1 MADYGFSKPGE
12 IVVITDS
19 HTTTHGAFGAFGTGV
34 GATDLA
40 VIMATGKLWFMVPK
54 VIRINLTGKLP
65 VGVYAK
71 DVILYVIGSV
81 KADFGVYKAV
91 EFTGPVVKELSISER
106 MALCNMSTEMGCKAA
121 YIQPDEVT
129 FAYLKEH
136 GITDYTV
143 YETDPDY
150 IYDADLTY
158 DVKQL
163 TPQVAVPFSV
173 DNVFPIV
180 NEEGIP
186 VNQAYLGSCTGG
198 RTPDFAIAAKILKG
212 KHIAEGTRMILVPAS
227 KKVLEE
233 CMEKAISRHFL
244 KLGQRLQHL
253 AVRLAL
259 ASIKDFLLK
268 EKPAFLR
275 QTAISL
281 GVWAVSRAGFTWD
294 RLQQLL
300 PRHFREK
307 LQIRRRI

>member
-1 MADYGFSKPGE
+1 
-12 IVVITDS
+12 
-19 HTTTHGAFGAFGTGV
+19 
-34 GATDLA
+34 
-40 VIMATGKLWFMVPK
+40 
-54 VIRINLTGKLP
+54 
-65 VGVYAK
+65 
-71 DVILYVIGSV
+71 
-81 KADFGVYKAV
+81 
-91 EFTGPVVKELSISER
+91 
-106 MALCNMSTEMGCKAA
+106 
-121 YIQPDEVT
+121 
-129 FAYLKEH
+129 
-136 GITDYTV
+136 
-143 YETDPDY
+143 
-150 IYDADLTY
+150 
-158 DVKQL
+158 
-163 TPQVAVPFSV
+163 
-173 DNVFPIV
+173 
-180 NEEGIP
+180 
-186 VNQAYLGSCTGG
+186 
-198 RTPDFAIAAKILKG
+198 
-212 KHIAEGTRMILVPAS
+212 MILVPAS